1 MSHVR
6 PIARSDLRN
15 ILKGGATTRI
25 LDLHSIARKHGEQE
39 GHAEAPF
46 FLNSRLNRAF
56 IVKHTVRAHER
67 PYVMSCQPV
76 VTKVIVPLAESD
88 LSLGGHAVFVEE
100 IGFTEKMRTL
110 FERVD
115 EPHMLELDL
124 GRLRELASLP
134 SFDPFLLAERY
145 RDHARPV
152 AELYFDIS
160 ASEMERMENEVARQI
175 VLVVSRAF
183 GHSTTDDDQDR
194 ARRFAHELL
203 SHGENDRLTEL
214 RRSLDMTA
222 PEFKAGMF
230 GWKGILYYRWSMS
243 EAFAGLKDFLQ
254 RIRSVSIVGA
264 TNDERTELEHMR
276 QRIIKETRN
285 RWLSLNS
292 VMSEYDTAYRRF
304 CTGED
309 TNGFKRFL
317 LRAPGCFLAL
327 GSDLSIVSHIPGY
340 WNFWDQQN
348 SRGYLQAREA
358 MSLFADFL
366 ASITRQESTWTL
378 DPAAAEPEGG
388 YVTFSRP
395 PDIIVSSAA

>member
-25 LDLHSIARKHGEQE
+25 LDLHSIAQKHGERAS
-39 GHAEAPF
+39 HAEQPF

-115 EPHMLELDL
+115 EPHLLELDL
-124 GRLRELASLP
+124 ARLRELAVLP

-145 RDHARPV
+145 REHERPV

-160 ASEMERMENEVARQI
+160 ASEMERMEDEVARQI

-183 GHSTTDDDQDR
+183 GHSTTDADQDR

-203 SHGENDRLTEL
+203 SNGENERLAEL

-230 GWKGILYYRWSMS
+230 GWKGILYYRWSMA

-264 TNDERTELEHMR
+264 TNDERRELEHMR
-276 QRIIKETRN
+276 RRIIMETRK

-292 VMSEYDTAYRRF
+292 VMGEYDTAYRRF
-304 CTGED
+304 CSGED
-309 TNGFKRFL
+309 TNGFKTFL

-327 GSDLSIVSHIPGY
+327 GGDLSIINHIPGY
-340 WNFWDQQN
+340 WNFWDRQN
-348 SRGYLQAREA
+348 TRGYLQAREA
-358 MSLFADFL
+358 MSLFADFI
-366 ASITRQESTWTL
+366 ASITQQDSDWTL
-378 DPAAAEPEGG
+378 DPGEDDPESGH
-388 YVTFSRP
+388 VAFKRP
-395 PDIIVSSAA
+395 PDLIISSAA